1 MTAFGLTLQEA
12 WTITVPDFFALLAA
26 HKRIH
31 GRPEGKAS
39 GSRGFTPAEV
49 RELRAVMDQA
59 ENDETQWRAA

>member
-1 MTAFGLTLQEA
+1 M
-12 WTITVPDFFALLAA
+12 PDFFSLLAA

-39 GSRGFTPAEV
+39 GIRGFTPAEV